1 MRRVLFGLLLAMLIH
16 NAFATTI
23 IVGDCAK
30 GDYEFNDLLDALG
43 EAEDHSDVNLF
54 ICGVQ
59 ELERGRTI
67 HVNDLTINGGTIV
80 SKEDHLRIYGDDI
93 VLKDLNV
100 IDTRIKIIA
109 GGDVIVENVNISLP
123 EGWKYCIDVNA
134 EGDVTLVDTHVS
146 GCDYG
151 TYVERADELNI
162 WSVYTDGKTTAVHFE
177 PENVNGVYM
186 NPVRVVVEKVIE
198 KTVERNVPVQEVV
211 YRVPPEIQ
219 KDLDSCRELVG
230 ILQRKKS
237 DLENR
242 VAELTVKLADAEK
255 VRTYP
260 DMWVVV
266 GVALL
271 GIALGYLLGRM

>member
-1 MRRVLFGLLLAMLIH
+1 MRRVLFGLLLAMFIH
-16 NAFATTI
+16 NALATTI
-23 IVGDCAK
+23 VVGNCVE
-30 GDYEFNDLLDALG
+30 GDYEFNDLLDALE

-59 ELERGRTI
+59 ELERGKTI
-67 HVNDLTINGGTIV
+67 HVNDLIINGGTIV
-80 SKEDHLRIYGDDI
+80 SNGDRLRIYGDDI

-100 IDTRIKIIA
+100 IDTKIKVIA
-109 GGDVIVENVNISLP
+109 RGDIDVENVNISLP

-134 EGDVTLVDTHVS
+134 EGDVTLIDTNVS

-151 TYVERADELNI
+151 VYVEWADELNI
-162 WSVYTDGKTTAVHFE
+162 WSVYTGGKTTAVHFE
-177 PENVNGVYM
+177 PENVNDVYM
-186 NPVRVVVEKVIE
+186 NPVRVVVEKIVE
-198 KTVERNVPVQEVV
+198 KNVERNVPVQEIV

-230 ILQRKKS
+230 ILQKKKN

-255 VRTYP
+255 ARTYP

-271 GIALGYLLGRM
+271 GIAVGYLLGRM